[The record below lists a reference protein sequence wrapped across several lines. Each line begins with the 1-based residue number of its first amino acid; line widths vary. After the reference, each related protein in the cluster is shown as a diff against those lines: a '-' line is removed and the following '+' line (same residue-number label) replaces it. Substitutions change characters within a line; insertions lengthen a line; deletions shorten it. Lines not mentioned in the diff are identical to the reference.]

1 MLGLHD
7 AGKHPARDGELQRAL
22 QGRAAAWPPVQPRF
36 WIGGIIAAVIAS
48 AATACG
54 ASSGNGPQHDTHHSS
69 PVAHLSKPSGASAT
83 AAASPSSGGV
93 PVVTTDM
100 PVLIDSVM
108 YQQAADDGFTYAFP
122 RQLTT
127 QQVASM
133 NNLPVSFQDYIN
145 EVTSTGGTNVG
156 DTDVQVVV
164 RGNAAGQTAVIAGM
178 DVMKSCQSPLNG
190 TLLYSPSA
198 GEDTDIEIG
207 FNLDNEFPV
216 AQNYRSGRLSGS
228 FFGAHTIS
236 LRKGETQTLLVH
248 AVTRQSFC
256 QFTYRLLVDTGGR
269 QVAEVISDNGRPFTV
284 TAGLK
289 SSAYKALY
297 AGGVASP
304 AHNDKYV
311 AVDPKSYSQTIVS
324 P

>member
-1 MLGLHD
+1 
-7 AGKHPARDGELQRAL
+7 
-22 QGRAAAWPPVQPRF
+22 
-36 WIGGIIAAVIAS
+36 
-48 AATACG
+48 
-54 ASSGNGPQHDTHHSS
+54 
-69 PVAHLSKPSGASAT
+69 
-83 AAASPSSGGV
+83 
-93 PVVTTDM
+93 M

-122 RQLTT
+122 GELTN

-145 EVTSTGGTNVG
+145 EVTSIGGTNVG
-156 DTDVQVVV
+156 DTDVQIVL

-178 DVMKSCQSPLNG
+178 DVAKNCQSPLNG

-198 GEDTDIEIG
+198 GEDNDIEIG
-207 FNLDNEFPV
+207 FNLDDEFPS
-216 AQNYRSGRLSGS
+216 AQNYQSGRLSGS
-228 FFGAHTIS
+228 FFGSHTIS
-236 LRKGETQTLLVH
+236 LAKGETETLLVH

-256 QFTYRLLVDTGGR
+256 QFTYRLLVDTGSR
-269 QVAEVISDNGRPFTV
+269 EVAEVISENGKPFTV

-289 SSAYKALY
+289 SGAYEALY

-311 AVDPKSYSQTIVS
+311 AVDPKSYSQSIVL

>member
-1 MLGLHD
+1 M
-7 AGKHPARDGELQRAL
+7 AGKNPARDGEQHCAPR
-22 QGRAAAWPPVQPRF
+22 GRAAAWPLGQPRF

-48 AATACG
+48 AAAACG
-54 ASSGNGPQHDTHHSS
+54 TSNGNSPQHSTHHSS
-69 PVAHLSKPSGASAT
+69 PVAHLAKPSGTSMT
-83 AAASPSSGGV
+83 AAASPSPGGI
-93 PVVTTDM
+93 PVVTSDM

-122 RQLTT
+122 GELTAR
-127 QQVASM
+127 QVATM
-133 NNLPVSFQDYIN
+133 NNLPVSFQDYIR
-145 EVTSTGGTNVG
+145 EVTSIGGANVG
-156 DTDVQVVV
+156 DTDVQIVL

-178 DVMKSCQSPLNG
+178 DVVKKCQSPLNG

-198 GEDTDIEIG
+198 GEDTDIEMG
-207 FNLDNEFPV
+207 FNLDSEFPV
-216 AQNYRSGRLSGS
+216 AQDYRSGSLSGS
-228 FFGAHTIS
+228 FFGAHSIS
-236 LRKGETQTLLVH
+236 LREGEPETLLVH

-269 QVAEVISDNGRPFTV
+269 EVAEVISDNGKPFTV

-289 SSAYKALY
+289 SSAYEALY
-297 AGGVASP
+297 VGGVASP

-311 AVDPKSYSQTIVS
+311 AVDPKSYSQIIGS

>member
-1 MLGLHD
+1 
-7 AGKHPARDGELQRAL
+7 
-22 QGRAAAWPPVQPRF
+22 
-36 WIGGIIAAVIAS
+36 
-48 AATACG
+48 
-54 ASSGNGPQHDTHHSS
+54 
-69 PVAHLSKPSGASAT
+69 
-83 AAASPSSGGV
+83 
-93 PVVTTDM
+93 M

-122 RQLTT
+122 GQLTT

-145 EVTSTGGTNVG
+145 EVTSIGGTNVE
-156 DTDVQVVV
+156 DTDVQIVL

-178 DVMKSCQSPLNG
+178 DVAKNCQSPLNG

-207 FNLDNEFPV
+207 FNLDNEFPA
-216 AQNYRSGRLSGS
+216 AQNYRSGGMSGS

-236 LRKGETQTLLVH
+236 LRQGETETLLVH
-248 AVTRQSFC
+248 AVTRQYFC
-256 QFTYRLLVDTGGR
+256 QFTYRLLVDTGSR
-269 QVAEVISDNGRPFTV
+269 EVAEVISDNGKPFTV

-289 SSAYKALY
+289 SGAYKALY

-311 AVDPKSYSQTIVS
+311 AVNPKTYIQTIVS